1 MNPLC
6 KYKDMFGK
14 PNTGVHK
21 YRLFNIAVVDVLAT
35 IAVAFL
41 RSIRVFVSKWIQK
54 RGLPI
59 SFSCI
64 NIFMH
69 E

>member
-1 MNPLC
+1 M
-6 KYKDMFGK
+6 
-14 PNTGVHK
+14 
-21 YRLFNIAVVDVLAT
+21 
-35 IAVAFL
+35 L
-41 RSIRVFVSKWIQK
+41 RSIRVFVSKWIHTVNIQNGTSPILNVNISTKEKFDGTESHRIYPLVQK